1 MKVLDSEKSE
11 HSSSHNT
18 SLSSI
23 FQNYAIEVR
32 LINSID
38 ERHNYSILQYA
49 LITYLVGLWLDFSK
63 QFFPMFLLQRCLI
76 LLAQGV
82 TVALKKK
89 SVLNAFMYLIY
100 REKRQLRKGSKLEV
114 RPKL

>member
-23 FQNYAIEVR
+23 FQNYAMEVR
-32 LINSID
+32 LINSKMKDI
-38 ERHNYSILQYA
+38 IIQYYCMH
-49 LITYLVGLWLDFSK
+49 LITSLVGLWLDFSK
-63 QFFPMFLLQRCLI
+63 QFFSMFLLQRCLI

-82 TVALKKK
+82 TVA
-89 SVLNAFMYLIY
+89 
-100 REKRQLRKGSKLEV
+100 
-114 RPKL
+114 